1 MHRQELGFIANYF
14 EPNTD
19 GTGVKNILI
28 INQSSLNSGT
38 SASRDSVISQQTEEI
53 KSLKTLLL
61 KWRDSEASTRYL

>member
-38 SASRDSVISQQTEEI
+38 SASRDSVNPQQTEEI